1 MGVVDNMSIEYRF
14 FIDRSLSNAL
24 LNKLKNSYENHDIF
38 KVSYSSSDSI
48 GISIVNSESS
58 FGSDFEITIKNHNI
72 SLEIHSGNRKDIL
85 SFIEMFLINNEAPF
99 EIEDD

>member
-72 SLEIHSGNRKDIL
+72 SL
-85 SFIEMFLINNEAPF
+85 
-99 EIEDD
+99 